1 MTASE
6 VRAAA
11 LQAYTTLTTSAYYE
25 PPNSE
30 EDFTEQVHLY
40 CHFIDDGKWLLEDGE
55 VQCPFPNTCT
65 YK

>member
-1 MTASE
+1 MTATE

-11 LQAYTTLTTSAYYE
+11 LQAYMTQCTSAYFE
-25 PPNSE
+25 PPEDE
-30 EDFTEQVHLY
+30 EGFKAQVHLY

-55 VQCPFPNTCT
+55 VQCPYPNTCT